1 MLVLDPNITNS
12 WNRQITTRFFL
23 ISCIKSAKD
32 SLTFKRTVARTF
44 TDFNDLFS
52 IVFLIPAPECDSALT
67 FLCVWA
73 VRRSSRS
80 REKGTRGCWEPPVDP
95 LNQRGDDKQQQH
107 QHHQHHF
114 SASTWPLQLLTRHS
128 LSANRPDVFFF
139 YPLFFT
145 SCWEVSL
152 CCFFFFSGGVAAG
165 VCFQPD
171 CIRIKPAEF
180 LVSHQQGHTE
190 REEEAVEEIMEIL
203 DSSEP
208 FLHWDRNLSELSEA
222 GEIDCAL
229 YTNVSYRSGMC
240 GWLIRA
246 WWLTLEPIRGI

>member
-44 TDFNDLFS
+44 TDFIDLFS

-128 LSANRPDVFFF
+128 LSANRPDVF
-139 YPLFFT
+139 LFLSPFLHKLLG
-145 SCWEVSL
+145 SFSVL
-152 CCFFFFSGGVAAG
+152 FFFFFWRSCRWSLFSAWLHQNKTCWVSCVAPTRPHRERGRGCGGNHG
-165 VCFQPD
+165 DP
-171 CIRIKPAEF
+171 
-180 LVSHQQGHTE
+180 G
-190 REEEAVEEIMEIL
+190 
-203 DSSEP
+203 
-208 FLHWDRNLSELSEA
+208 
-222 GEIDCAL
+222 
-229 YTNVSYRSGMC
+229 
-240 GWLIRA
+240 
-246 WWLTLEPIRGI
+246 

>member
-1 MLVLDPNITNS
+1 MLFTILRRTNCKKTELRNQIFILKSQTGNTNLLMLVLDPNITNS

-44 TDFNDLFS
+44 TDFIDLFS

-114 SASTWPLQLLTRHS
+114 SAST
-128 LSANRPDVFFF
+128 
-139 YPLFFT
+139 
-145 SCWEVSL
+145 
-152 CCFFFFSGGVAAG
+152 
-165 VCFQPD
+165 
-171 CIRIKPAEF
+171 
-180 LVSHQQGHTE
+180 
-190 REEEAVEEIMEIL
+190 
-203 DSSEP
+203 
-208 FLHWDRNLSELSEA
+208 
-222 GEIDCAL
+222 
-229 YTNVSYRSGMC
+229 
-240 GWLIRA
+240 
-246 WWLTLEPIRGI
+246 

>member
-107 QHHQHHF
+107 RHHQHHF

-128 LSANRPDVFFF
+128 LSANRPDVF
-139 YPLFFT
+139 LFLSPFLHKLLG
-145 SCWEVSL
+145 SFSVL
-152 CCFFFFSGGVAAG
+152 FFFFFWRSCRWSLFPAWLHQNKTCWVSCVAPTRPHRERGRGCGGNHG
-165 VCFQPD
+165 DP
-171 CIRIKPAEF
+171 
-180 LVSHQQGHTE
+180 G
-190 REEEAVEEIMEIL
+190 
-203 DSSEP
+203 
-208 FLHWDRNLSELSEA
+208 
-222 GEIDCAL
+222 
-229 YTNVSYRSGMC
+229 
-240 GWLIRA
+240 
-246 WWLTLEPIRGI
+246 